1 MTFHGRTSIHLS
13 PKLILYIYI
22 NTERKKRK
30 SFDAA
35 ANHGSD
41 ISTTTKTTGRSHLQ
55 TDRADPSPDQLS
67 YSSILFSSFRVSLAF
82 IAESFSNCAQPIK
95 QTNKNKKKHNS
106 KTLILLPD
114 SVLCFALF
122 YFFFEKNSKYTHT
135 YIYIYQHTRQRIGS
149 VSIRF

>member
-1 MTFHGRTSIHLS
+1 MTFHDRTSIHFS
-13 PKLILYIYI
+13 PKLIVYIYI

-35 ANHGSD
+35 ANHGSG
-41 ISTTTKTTGRSHLQ
+41 ISTTTTKTTGRSHLQ

-122 YFFFEKNSKYTHT
+122 YFFFEKELKHLTFCGNKLLSKQEA
-135 YIYIYQHTRQRIGS
+135 I
-149 VSIRF
+149 